1 MNYTIILEKQELDT
15 IMKALGELPLKE
27 SYAVFEKLNDQY
39 LAQAKEETK
48 HA

>member
-1 MNYTIILEKQELDT
+1 MNYTFTLEKQELDI

-39 LAQAKEETK
+39 LAQTQEEDK